1 MTNAL
6 SFFWIYHGIFMT
18 KSSDQRGE
26 NERYIN
32 RSLSLD
38 GIGEAGCILKYAE
51 AYTIAPS
58 HIARWLSPGI
68 YCRSW
73 LHTAT
78 HSSPRHRRHRTVGP
92 NRKTLSKIW
101 FKNSWN
107 WLIILVPATIWQVLN
122 MKCTLWPETEVMW
135 ICRNFFWKNSWN
147 HFGQT
152 YFRRVLT
159 SYNHRR
165 AAAPSTFVVHC
176 IWTLPSLISHLTLMR
191 EVYGTTYYIR
201 TYACLVGIL

>member
-6 SFFWIYHGIFMT
+6 SFFWIYHGVFMT

-26 NERYIN
+26 NKRYIN

-78 HSSPRHRRHRTVGP
+78 HSSPRRPPPSHSWTKSQNPV
-92 NRKTLSKIW
+92 KIW

-107 WLIILVPATIWQVLN
+107 WLIIHAPATIWQVLN
-122 MKCTLWPETEVMW
+122 MKCTIWPETEVMW
-135 ICRNFFWKNSWN
+135 I
-147 HFGQT
+147 HFGKNREIT
-152 YFRRVLT
+152 VGK
-159 SYNHRR
+159 
-165 AAAPSTFVVHC
+165 
-176 IWTLPSLISHLTLMR
+176 LISG
-191 EVYGTTYYIR
+191 EF
-201 TYACLVGIL
+201 

>member
-78 HSSPRHRRHRTVGP
+78 HSSPRRCRRRCRRRRHRTVGP

-122 MKCTLWPETEVMW
+122 MKCTIWPETEVMW
-135 ICRNFFWKNSWN
+135 FFLKKL
-147 HFGQT
+147 
-152 YFRRVLT
+152 VK
-159 SYNHRR
+159 
-165 AAAPSTFVVHC
+165 
-176 IWTLPSLISHLTLMR
+176 SLWANLFPASFNQL
-191 EVYGTTYYIR
+191 
-201 TYACLVGIL
+201 